1 LKKGTYKRT
10 KKVYGVGINDADY
23 KIYHQI
29 KCGDGTRKTL
39 WVCPYYS
46 TWCSMLERCYGRRSK
61 DKRPT
66 YAGVTICDEWLT
78 FSNFKA
84 WMEQQD
90 WEGKYLDKDYMSVI
104 TGKKIYSPENCKF
117 VTRDLNNFLTA
128 SGSKRGEYPLGVSYK
143 KKIGKYQSLIG
154 ANGLRRYLG
163 VFDDPFSAH
172 KAWQMAKIELC
183 DEWIDLLDDENLICA
198 MERIRGVL
206 KEDWSAGRIT
216 EKLV

>member
-104 TGKKIYSPENCKF
+104 TGKKIYSPENTLCGF
-117 VTRDLNNFLTA
+117 RI
-128 SGSKRGEYPLGVSYK
+128 KRKLEST
-143 KKIGKYQSLIG
+143 SL
-154 ANGLRRYLG
+154 
-163 VFDDPFSAH
+163 
-172 KAWQMAKIELC
+172 
-183 DEWIDLLDDENLICA
+183 
-198 MERIRGVL
+198 
-206 KEDWSAGRIT
+206 
-216 EKLV
+216 